1 VGRDDQGGDA
11 HEELTVDA
19 TFEEDLLEIEASV
32 VAYLERPDDDARAA
46 LVASLG
52 RLDEQIERS
61 EAFDTNRSGA
71 FTFGSAPSL
80 AIVGDATDN
89 PIVEQVVAAEFQAQ
103 VTLVRAAKD
112 EVRDPSPRA
121 LEALRSASA
130 ALTEARSRS
139 RD

>member
-1 VGRDDQGGDA
+1 
-11 HEELTVDA
+11 
-19 TFEEDLLEIEASV
+19 
-32 VAYLERPDDDARAA
+32 
-46 LVASLG
+46 VASLG

-112 EVRDPSPRA
+112 EVRDPSPGA